1 MDNKEV
7 ESVKIALEKRA
18 LGYDSTEVT
27 EEYSDDGSG
36 GVRMLK
42 RKVVQKNVPPDVSAL
57 KLLLE
62 LSENKVCVEDMSDE
76 ELEREKRRLIKILME
91 EENDN

>member
-1 MDNKEV
+1 MDNKSI
-7 ESVKIALEKRA
+7 ESVNTALQKRA

-36 GVRMLK
+36 GIRMLK

-57 KLLLE
+57 KLLIE
-62 LSENKVCVEDMSDE
+62 LSDNQDKIEDLSDE
-76 ELEREKRRLIKILME
+76 ELESEKRRLIKMLME
-91 EENDN
+91 ENYDN

>member
-1 MDNKEV
+1 MDDKSL
-7 ESVKIALEKRA
+7 ESVKSALEKRA

-36 GVRMLK
+36 GIRMLK

-57 KLLLE
+57 KLLIE
-62 LSENKVCVEDMSDE
+62 LSDSQNKIEDLSDE
-76 ELEREKRRLIKILME
+76 ELESEKRRLIKMLME
-91 EENDN
+91 EKYDN

>member
-1 MDNKEV
+1 MDNKSI
-7 ESVKIALEKRA
+7 ESVKSALEKRA

-36 GVRMLK
+36 GIRMLK

-57 KLLLE
+57 KLLIE
-62 LSENKVCVEDMSDE
+62 LSDNQDKIEDLSDE
-76 ELEREKRRLIKILME
+76 ELESEKRRLIKMLME
-91 EENDN
+91 ENYDN

>member
-1 MDNKEV
+1 MDNKSI
-7 ESVKIALEKRA
+7 ESVKSALEKRA

-36 GVRMLK
+36 GIRMLK

-57 KLLLE
+57 KLLIE
-62 LSENKVCVEDMSDE
+62 LSDNQDKIEDLSDE
-76 ELEREKRRLIKILME
+76 ELESEKRRLIKMLME
-91 EENDN
+91 EKYDN

>member
-1 MDNKEV
+1 MDKQDKNG
-7 ESVKIALEKRA
+7 VKSALEKRA
-18 LGYDSTEVT
+18 LGYDATEIT

-62 LSENKVCVEDMSDE
+62 LNGESDRIENMSDE

-91 EENDN
+91 DKV